1 MEINEALSDIKTEIL
16 RVKQEMKLVGS
27 SKRYNQLKKYK
38 HRLEKEVMKYMY
50 YRYGIIMR
58 KEKR

>member
-1 MEINEALSDIKTEIL
+1 MASELLDIKNEIL

-58 KEKR
+58 KDKK

>member
-1 MEINEALSDIKTEIL
+1 MEINEALLDIKTEIL

>member
-1 MEINEALSDIKTEIL
+1 MPSELLDIKNEIL

-38 HRLEKEVMKYMY
+38 HRLKKEVMKYMY
-50 YRYGIIMR
+50 YKYGIIMR
-58 KEKR
+58 KDKK

>member
-1 MEINEALSDIKTEIL
+1 MTKELLDIKKEIL

-58 KEKR
+58 KDKK

>member
-1 MEINEALSDIKTEIL
+1 MPSELLDIKKEIL

-50 YRYGIIMR
+50 YRYGILLR
-58 KEKR
+58 KEK

>member
-1 MEINEALSDIKTEIL
+1 MPSELLDIKNEIL
-16 RVKQEMKLVGS
+16 RVKEEMKLVGS

-58 KEKR
+58 KDKK

>member
-1 MEINEALSDIKTEIL
+1 MPSELLDIKKEIL
-16 RVKQEMKLVGS
+16 RVKEEMKLVGS

-50 YRYGIIMR
+50 YRYGIILR
-58 KEKR
+58 KGD

>member
-1 MEINEALSDIKTEIL
+1 MVNTALEDIKNEIL
-16 RVKQEMKLVGS
+16 RVKEEMKLVGS

-38 HRLEKEVMKYMY
+38 HRLEKEVMTYMY

-58 KEKR
+58 KDKK

>member
-1 MEINEALSDIKTEIL
+1 MVNTALEEIKSEIL

-58 KEKR
+58 KDKK

>member
-1 MEINEALSDIKTEIL
+1 MVNTALEDIKNEIL

-27 SKRYNQLKKYK
+27 NKRYNQLKKYK

-58 KEKR
+58 KDKK

>member
-1 MEINEALSDIKTEIL
+1 MLEDIKQKIIQ
-16 RVKQEMKLVGS
+16 VNIDIQKAKSKQRKM
-27 SKRYNQLKKYK
+27 QLTKHK

-58 KEKR
+58 KDKK

>member
-1 MEINEALSDIKTEIL
+1 MPSELLDIKKEIL

-58 KEKR
+58 KDKK

>member
-1 MEINEALSDIKTEIL
+1 MTSELLDIKNEIL

-58 KEKR
+58 KEK

>member
-1 MEINEALSDIKTEIL
+1 MPSELLDIKTEIL

-50 YRYGIIMR
+50 YRYGIILR
-58 KEKR
+58 KEK

>member
-1 MEINEALSDIKTEIL
+1 MPSELLDIKSEIL

-50 YRYGIIMR
+50 YRYGILLR
-58 KEKR
+58 KDK

>member
-1 MEINEALSDIKTEIL
+1 MVNTALEDIKNEIL

-58 KEKR
+58 KDKK

>member
-1 MEINEALSDIKTEIL
+1 MPSELLDIKKEIL

-50 YRYGIIMR
+50 YRYGVIMR
-58 KEKR
+58 KDKK

>member
-1 MEINEALSDIKTEIL
+1 MVNTALEDIKNEIL

-38 HRLEKEVMKYMY
+38 HRLEKEVMTYMY

-58 KEKR
+58 KEK

>member
-1 MEINEALSDIKTEIL
+1 MPSELLDIKNEIL

-50 YRYGIIMR
+50 YNYGIIMR
-58 KEKR
+58 KDKK

>member
-1 MEINEALSDIKTEIL
+1 MEINEALLDIKNEIL

-27 SKRYNQLKKYK
+27 SKRYNQLKKHK

-50 YRYGIIMR
+50 YRYGILMR
-58 KEKR
+58 KEKK

>member
-1 MEINEALSDIKTEIL
+1 MVNTALEDIRNEIL
-16 RVKQEMKLVGS
+16 RVKKEMRLVGS

-58 KEKR
+58 KDKK

>member
-1 MEINEALSDIKTEIL
+1 MVNTALEDIKSEIL

-58 KEKR
+58 KDKK

>member
-1 MEINEALSDIKTEIL
+1 MPSELLDIKTEIL

-50 YRYGIIMR
+50 LRYGVVMR
-58 KEKR
+58 KGDD

>member
-1 MEINEALSDIKTEIL
+1 MPSELLDIKNEIL

-38 HRLEKEVMKYMY
+38 HRLEKEIMKYMY
-50 YRYGIIMR
+50 YRYGIILR
-58 KEKR
+58 KDK